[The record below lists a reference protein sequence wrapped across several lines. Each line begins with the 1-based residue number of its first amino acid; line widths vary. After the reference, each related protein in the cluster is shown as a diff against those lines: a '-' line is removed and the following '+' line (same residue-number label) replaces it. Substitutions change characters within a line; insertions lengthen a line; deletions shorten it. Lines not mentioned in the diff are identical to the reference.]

1 MIDASAATRSRQLYM
16 KICYVCLPIVMI
28 AGCASTAQPEIV
40 FEEPAIANTRE
51 AQLADA
57 TARELAHL
65 ARFDPEFLPR
75 VSEELRALATAL
87 VVQGNLNQEA
97 LASTMDDAH
106 LAASPGE
113 LAPPPGFMADA
124 PSLRHGIHLASYR
137 LRENA
142 ESGWW
147 ELKARFPAVL
157 DNLEPRLEMAQ
168 IRNQGEF
175 LRLKA
180 GPYDSANEAISA
192 CAALESVQ
200 AFCQP
205 VDFSGQPLTDSGSE
219 AHH

>member
-1 MIDASAATRSRQLYM
+1 MIDASAATRSRQLFM
-16 KICYVCLPIVMI
+16 KICYACLPIVMI
-28 AGCASTAQPEIV
+28 AGCAATPQPEIA
-40 FEEPAIANTRE
+40 FAEPEIANTRE

-65 ARFDPEFLPR
+65 ARFDPELLPR

-87 VVQGNLNQEA
+87 VVQGNLMQEA
-97 LASTMDDAH
+97 PSSPMDDTH
-106 LAASPGE
+106 MSASPGE

-137 LRENA
+137 LMENA

-147 ELKARFPAVL
+147 ELKARFPSVL
-157 DNLEPRLEMAQ
+157 DDLEPRLEIAQ
-168 IRNQGEF
+168 IRSQGEF

-192 CAALESVQ
+192 CAVLESVQ
-200 AFCQP
+200 VFCQP